1 MVMIREEVPFASE
14 TLEELKESEEGKKK
28 KVLLR
33 LENFTLSISAVN
45 LFVWAALFINSS
57 VQLIVLIRPLL
68 KI

>member
-1 MVMIREEVPFASE
+1 MTMYLLCMTIISGFMFG
-14 TLEELKESEEGKKK
+14 LN
-28 KVLLR
+28 LR